1 MICPLISVVADTH
14 RRVEKNVLGSRN
26 DSTEGK
32 LVNSL
37 VGEGTHFRGDLELSG
52 LLRIDGDYSGSIR
65 TSGKVILGHAG
76 RADCSIEASVVVIGG
91 ILRGEVFCTSK
102 LIVLSS
108 AIVIGDL
115 HAPRM
120 VAEEGTMIHGRCIV
134 TGMEEFERRLRR
146 LKGSGSPVRQGVFR
160 PAESFAMGGEDDPFA
175 SVEYSAEDRVPSATE
190 FDPDRHE

>member
-1 MICPLISVVADTH
+1 M
-14 RRVEKNVLGSRN
+14 LGSRN

-65 TSGKVILGHAG
+65 TSGKVILGHGG

-102 LIVLSS
+102 LIVLAS

-134 TGMEEFERRLRR
+134 TGVDEFERRLRR
-146 LKGSGSPVRQGVFR
+146 LKGSGSAVSQGVFR
-160 PAESFAMGGEDDPFA
+160 PAESFSIGGEDDPFA
-175 SVEYSAEDRVPSATE
+175 GIDYGTSATVRSAAE
-190 FDPDRHE
+190 FDPDSSD